1 MLDTPHYNGG
11 TTTTDGL
18 WADVPVVT
26 LPKKSMGSRYI
37 CRNYIIINSDTRMGV
52 SLLHALGLDELVA
65 DNIQHYE
72 DIAVRLGL
80 DDDYRHEVRNKLI
93 AHKTF
98 YPLFD
103 TQLWVRNWERALS
116 LMWDVKAAGYNA
128 QHIILS
134 H

>member
-1 MLDTPHYNGG
+1 
-11 TTTTDGL
+11 
-18 WADVPVVT
+18 
-26 LPKKSMGSRYI
+26 
-37 CRNYIIINSDTRMGV
+37 MGV